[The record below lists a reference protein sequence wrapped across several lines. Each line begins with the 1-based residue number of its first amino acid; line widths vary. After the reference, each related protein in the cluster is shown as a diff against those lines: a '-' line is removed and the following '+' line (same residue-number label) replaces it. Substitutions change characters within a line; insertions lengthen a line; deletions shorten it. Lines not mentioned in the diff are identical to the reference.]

1 MQTGAE
7 WMKLNVP
14 KRNQLRRGP
23 TFLDV
28 IIHLNHM
35 VRVIPSEQQTLS
47 LELGKGKQVLPN
59 GLDQLASL
67 NKEPPTEKLVPV
79 EERSALGG

>member
-14 KRNQLRRGP
+14 KGNQLRCGP
-23 TFLDV
+23 AFLDI

-35 VRVIPSEQQTLS
+35 VGVIPSEQQTLS
-47 LELGKGKQVLPN
+47 IELGKREQSLPN

-67 NKEPPTEKLVPV
+67 NKKTPTEKLEPV
-79 EERSALGG
+79 EDRSALGG